1 MPLAT
6 LRSESLLMIS
16 GSRLRKSARSPKVTE
31 PPDFGGPTALPCPAP
46 PPPPHAAMA
55 SSAAVRRIPSDR
67 LRMALLSPLGW
78 PHRPPHPGRGGDS
91 LHPVT
96 SLRAPQV
103 GCPVRLTAPR
113 VPPH

>member
-6 LRSESLLMIS
+6 LRSESLLTIS

-31 PPDFGGPTALPCPAP
+31 PPDFGGPAALPCPPP

-55 SSAAVRRIPSDR
+55 SSAAVSRIPSDR

-78 PHRPPHPGRGGDS
+78 PQRPPHQAVVATAYTRSDRCA
-91 LHPVT
+91 HRRFAVR
-96 SLRAPQV
+96 RA
-103 GCPVRLTAPR
+103 
-113 VPPH
+113 